1 MTLSKSRNT
10 LEQIAP
16 AGFYVALRVGYSFPE
31 EELNGLDPGWIE
43 TYTQLGLVMQDPSM
57 RWVYAHTGAVRWSEL
72 ELPDPA
78 GVIGLAR
85 KAGLSWGA
93 TVAFCRPED
102 AGRRSYAM
110 LFRADRNFTQDELDS
125 AYALLRDLHL
135 GAGREAGPALTEA
148 ELEAIR
154 LRAGGKLLKQIA
166 AEIGI
171 SESAVKAR
179 LASACRKTGA
189 KNAIELL
196 SIATTRRMI

>member
-1 MTLSKSRNT
+1 MNLSKSRTT
-10 LEQIAP
+10 LEEIAP
-16 AGFYVALRVGYSFPE
+16 AGFYVGLRVGYSFPE
-31 EELNGLDPGWIE
+31 EELNALDPGWIE
-43 TYTQLGLVMQDPSM
+43 TYTQLGLVMQDPAM
-57 RWVYAHTGAVRWSEL
+57 RWVYANSGAVRWSEL
-72 ELPDPA
+72 DLPDPA
-78 GVIGLAR
+78 GVIELAR

-110 LFRADRNFTQDELDS
+110 LFRADRNFTQDELD
-125 AYALLRDLHL
+125 AAFALLRKLHV
-135 GAGREAGPALTEA
+135 GPEAGPPLTEA

-196 SIATTRRMI
+196 AIATARRMI